1 MTTKNKIP
9 GMQAGIWI
17 SASRGLA
24 VLLAILLLQT
34 SCKITRPV
42 PYFGGGIDSL
52 PPTDFVVPEQVIQR
66 GDVMS
71 ITFYSDNPQA
81 TQIFNQASGAALN
94 TTPISSRLMT
104 SEAAGASGGYLVD
117 TEGNIR
123 LHSIGKIK
131 AAGLTKKQ
139 LETTLLDRIR
149 ELGVLTNPYCV
160 IRFSNFRVTVLGEV
174 KAPGVYQLPSE
185 KASILEALGLAGDIT
200 VYGRKDDVMVVRE
213 MDGKRTYAKLDL
225 TRKDIFTSPYF
236 FIRQNDVIVVTPDEG
251 QPTARDLEVQRKVT
265 ILVSIVSMLVL
276 ASTVLFR

>member
-117 TEGNIR
+117 AEGYIR

-131 AAGLTKKQ
+131 VAGLTKKQ

-149 ELGVLTNPYCV
+149 EMGVLTNPYCV
-160 IRFSNFRVTVLGEV
+160 IRFSNFRVTVLGGV

-251 QPTARDLEVQRKVT
+251 QPTARDLGVQRKVT

>member
-1 MTTKNKIP
+1 MTMKKKIP
-9 GMQAGIWI
+9 GMQAGICI

>member
-1 MTTKNKIP
+1 MTTKNNIV
-9 GMQAGIWI
+9 GFL
-17 SASRGLA
+17 SASSVRAALSMGA
-24 VLLAILLLQT
+24 LLVIFLVQS
-34 SCKITRPV
+34 SCRVDRPV
-42 PYFGGGIDSL
+42 AYFGGGIDSL
-52 PPTDFVVPEQVIQR
+52 PPADYVLPEQVIQR
-66 GDVMS
+66 GDVLS
-71 ITFYSDNPQA
+71 ITFYSDNPPA
-81 TQIFNQASGAALN
+81 TQIFNQASGATLN

-117 TEGNIR
+117 VDGNIR
-123 LHSIGKIK
+123 LHAIGKLQ
-131 AAGLTKKQ
+131 AAGMTKKQ
-139 LETTLLDRIR
+139 LETALLDRIR
-149 ELGVLTNPYCV
+149 EMGVLTNPYCV

-200 VYGRKDDVMVVRE
+200 VYGRKDNVMVVRE

-225 TRKDIFTSPYF
+225 TRKDIFSSPYF

-251 QPTARDLEVQRKVT
+251 QPTARDLELQRKVT

>member
-1 MTTKNKIP
+1 MTTKNKTAGI
-9 GMQAGIWI
+9 QAGIWI

-24 VLLAILLLQT
+24 LLLAILLLQT

-66 GDVMS
+66 GDVLS

-104 SEAAGASGGYLVD
+104 TEAAGASGGYLVD
-117 TEGNIR
+117 VEGNIR

-131 AAGLTKKQ
+131 VAGLTKKQ

>member
-1 MTTKNKIP
+1 MTTKNKIT

-34 SCKITRPV
+34 SCKVTRPV

-131 AAGLTKKQ
+131 AAGLTKQQ

-149 ELGVLTNPYCV
+149 DLGVLTNPYCI

>member
-200 VYGRKDDVMVVRE
+200 VYGRKDEVMVVRE

>member
-1 MTTKNKIP
+1 MTIKKKIP
-9 GMQAGIWI
+9 GMQAGICI

-117 TEGNIR
+117 AEGYIR

-131 AAGLTKKQ
+131 VAGLTKKQ

-149 ELGVLTNPYCV
+149 EMGVLTNPYCV

-251 QPTARDLEVQRKVT
+251 QPTARDLELQRKVT

>member
-1 MTTKNKIP
+1 MTTMNKIP
-9 GMQAGIWI
+9 GMHAGIRI

-24 VLLAILLLQT
+24 VLLAILLVQT
-34 SCKITRPV
+34 SCRTNRPV

-52 PPTDFVVPEQVIQR
+52 PPTDFVLPEQVIQR
-66 GDVMS
+66 GDVLS

-81 TQIFNQASGAALN
+81 TQIFNQAAGATLN
-94 TTPISSRLMT
+94 TAPMSSRLMT
-104 SEAAGASGGYLVD
+104 TEAAGASGGYLVD
-117 TEGNIR
+117 VEGNIR

-131 AAGLTKKQ
+131 VAGLTKKQ
-139 LETTLLDRIR
+139 LETTLLERIR
-149 ELGVLTNPYCV
+149 EMGVLTNPYCV

-225 TRKDIFTSPYF
+225 TRKDIFSSPYF

-251 QPTARDLEVQRKVT
+251 QPTARDLELQRKVT

>member
-1 MTTKNKIP
+1 MRTKNMIQ
-9 GMQAGIWI
+9 GMSVGMGIG
-17 SASRGLA
+17 ALRALA
-24 VLLAILLLQT
+24 VLLAVLFMQT
-34 SCKITRPV
+34 SCRTARLV

-52 PPTDFVVPEQVIQR
+52 PPTDFVLPEQVIQR
-66 GDVMS
+66 GDVLS

-104 SEAAGASGGYLVD
+104 TEAAGASGGYLVD
-117 TEGNIR
+117 VEGNIR
-123 LHSIGKIK
+123 LHSIGKMK
-131 AAGLTKKQ
+131 VAGMTKKQ
-139 LETTLLDRIR
+139 LETSLLDRIR
-149 ELGVLTNPYCV
+149 EMGVLTNPYCV

-200 VYGRKDDVMVVRE
+200 VYGRKDNVMVVRE
-213 MDGKRTYAKLDL
+213 MDGKRTYAKMDL
-225 TRKDIFTSPYF
+225 TRNDIFSSPYY

-265 ILVSIVSMLVL
+265 ILVSVVSMLVL
-276 ASTVLFR
+276 ITTALR

>member
-1 MTTKNKIP
+1 MTIKNNIV
-9 GMQAGIWI
+9 GFL
-17 SASRGLA
+17 SRSSFRASMTMA
-24 VLLAILLLQT
+24 ALLVVILVQS
-34 SCKITRPV
+34 SCRTNRPV

-52 PPTDFVVPEQVIQR
+52 PPADFVLPEQVIQR
-66 GDVMS
+66 GDVLS
-71 ITFYSDNPQA
+71 ITFYSDNPPA
-81 TQIFNQASGAALN
+81 TQIFNQASGATLN
-94 TTPISSRLMT
+94 TAPVSSKLMT

-117 TEGNIR
+117 VEGNIR
-123 LHSIGKIK
+123 LHAIGKLQ
-131 AAGLTKKQ
+131 AAGMTKKQ
-139 LETTLLDRIR
+139 LETALLDRIR
-149 ELGVLTNPYCV
+149 EMGVLTNPYCV

-200 VYGRKDDVMVVRE
+200 VYGRKDNVMVVRE

-225 TRKDIFTSPYF
+225 TRQDIFSSPYF

-251 QPTARDLEVQRKVT
+251 QPTARDLELQRKVT

>member
-1 MTTKNKIP
+1 M
-9 GMQAGIWI
+9 
-17 SASRGLA
+17 
-24 VLLAILLLQT
+24 
-34 SCKITRPV
+34 
-42 PYFGGGIDSL
+42 
-52 PPTDFVVPEQVIQR
+52 
-66 GDVMS
+66 
-71 ITFYSDNPQA
+71 
-81 TQIFNQASGAALN
+81 
-94 TTPISSRLMT
+94 
-104 SEAAGASGGYLVD
+104 
-117 TEGNIR
+117 
-123 LHSIGKIK
+123 HSIGKIK
-131 AAGLTKKQ
+131 VAGLTKKQ

-149 ELGVLTNPYCV
+149 EMGVLTNPYCV

>member
-200 VYGRKDDVMVVRE
+200 VYGRKDEVMVVRE

-225 TRKDIFTSPYF
+225 TRKDSFTSPYF
-236 FIRQNDVIVVTPDEG
+236 LIRQNDVIVVTPDEG

>member
-9 GMQAGIWI
+9 GMQAGICI

>member
-149 ELGVLTNPYCV
+149 ELGVLSNPYCV

-200 VYGRKDDVMVVRE
+200 VYGRKDEVMVVRE

>member
-251 QPTARDLEVQRKVT
+251 QPTARDLELQRKVT

>member
-1 MTTKNKIP
+1 
-9 GMQAGIWI
+9 
-17 SASRGLA
+17 

-117 TEGNIR
+117 AEGYIR

-131 AAGLTKKQ
+131 VAGLTKKQ

-149 ELGVLTNPYCV
+149 EMGVLTNPYCV

>member
-117 TEGNIR
+117 AEGYIR

-131 AAGLTKKQ
+131 VAGLTKKQ

-149 ELGVLTNPYCV
+149 EMGVLTNPYCV